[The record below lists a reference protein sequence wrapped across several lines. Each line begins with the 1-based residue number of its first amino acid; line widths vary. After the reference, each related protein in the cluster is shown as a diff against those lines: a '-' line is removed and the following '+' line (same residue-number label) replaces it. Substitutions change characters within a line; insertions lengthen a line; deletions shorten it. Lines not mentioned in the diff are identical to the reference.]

1 MGGGESCAGQS
12 KEASWVLTM
21 SRGEAGCTGG
31 GDPCREGCPQASV
44 WTRRRSWDSKLSLP
58 TRLDVGYTHIS
69 RPVPTAANHYPL
81 LIS

>member
-1 MGGGESCAGQS
+1 MGSWQSCAGQS
-12 KEASWVLTM
+12 KEASSVLTM
-21 SRGEAGCTGG
+21 RRGEAGCTGG
-31 GDPCREGCPQASV
+31 GDPSREGCPEASV
-44 WTRRRSWDSKLSLP
+44 WTRRSWDSKLSLP